1 MSILLLEMLPYST
14 DEPTDKSMI
23 LNRTEALRLGD
34 NISYIVIY
42 YTGVYTGLPFL
53 PFIKTG

>member
-53 PFIKTG
+53 SFIKTG